1 LDLIGLDSCFKP
13 VRALRCTNIQ
23 WNRRYYEAGD
33 FQLQLRAADFD
44 VEIAYVYA
52 GDRPETGMVEKVE
65 TEHTLKGDFVL
76 VSGYFLEGMLNWKAV
91 YPRYQSAG
99 NLTDTCRALVGLHL
113 ADAGVCV
120 PAATALGTAAAFDA
134 LGDPLGDVTF
144 NLLKLQE
151 LSQRI
156 RLDYESETLVY
167 EVWQGLD
174 RTQSGGVNPYA
185 VFSQGFGTVDTLTLT
200 RDTSDWRNYAI
211 AVYDGGVLTVDGRT
225 AVGEPARVLYLDTGM
240 GIENGQTQAAF
251 LAAVDTAARAEL
263 AKYSRLVNIDATV
276 LQNNTR
282 YLADYDL
289 GDKCDVRDDRL
300 GLAFE
305 ARIIEINE
313 VFKENTHTVSL
324 QFGDKIPKAY
334 IRERG

>member
-1 LDLIGLDSCFKP
+1 MDLIGLDSGFKP

-23 WNRRYYEAGD
+23 WNRRYYEAGG
-33 FQLQLRAADFD
+33 FLLQLRAVDFD
-44 VEIAYVYA
+44 AGIAYVYA
-52 GDRPETGMVEKVE
+52 GDRLETGMVEKVE
-65 TEHTLKGDFVL
+65 TEHTIKGDFML
-76 VSGYFLEGMLNWKAV
+76 VSGNFLEGMLNWKVV

-99 NLTDTCRALVGLHL
+99 NLTDTCRALVGLYM
-113 ADAGVCV
+113 ADAGVRV
-120 PAATALGTAAAFDA
+120 PAATALGAGAAFDA
-134 LGDPLGDVTF
+134 QGDLLGDATC
-144 NLLKLQE
+144 NMLKLQE

-174 RTQSGGVNPYA
+174 RTQSRGENPYA
-185 VFSQGFGTVDTLTLT
+185 VFSQGFGTVDALTLT
-200 RDTSDWRNYAI
+200 RDSSDWRNYAI
-211 AVYDGGVLTVDGRT
+211 AVYDGGVLTVDLRT
-225 AVGEPARVLYLDTGM
+225 GTGEPSRVLYLDTGM
-240 GIENGQTQAAF
+240 GIESGQTQAAF
-251 LAAVDTAARAEL
+251 LAAVDIAARTEL
-263 AKYSRLVNIDATV
+263 GKHNRLVNIDATV

-282 YLADYDL
+282 YLVDYDL

-334 IRERG
+334 VRERG